1 MNLTTIFISHPSLA
15 CATCIGQDGQVTTLA
30 ANGAV
35 YVMFV
40 SLAFVFLCIAAVVVS
55 FARRAKRY
63 AAAQA
68 ANGVID
74 PTL

>member
-1 MNLTTIFISHPSLA
+1 MTLPLTFTA
-15 CATCIGQDGQVTTLA
+15 CATCIGQDHQITTIA

-35 YVMFV
+35 YVMFAC
-40 SLAFVFLCIAAVVVS
+40 LAFVFICIAAVVVS

-68 ANGVID
+68 AGDDSLNL
-74 PTL
+74 P

>member
-1 MNLTTIFISHPSLA
+1 MNATFVTFA

-35 YVMFV
+35 YVMFAALALV
-40 SLAFVFLCIAAVVVS
+40 FSCFAAVAVAFV
-55 FARRAKRY
+55 RRARRY

-68 ANGVID
+68 AGSEA
-74 PTL
+74 